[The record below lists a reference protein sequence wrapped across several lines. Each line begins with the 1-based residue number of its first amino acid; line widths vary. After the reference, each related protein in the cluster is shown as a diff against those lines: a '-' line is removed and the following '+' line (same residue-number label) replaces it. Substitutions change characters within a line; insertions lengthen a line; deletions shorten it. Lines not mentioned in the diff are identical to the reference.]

1 MQKGRIKEKA
11 RFRKNRK
18 ARNESEV
25 GITEIEDC
33 KQAQSQPSAS
43 GNAKGLSMSGPV

>member
-18 ARNESEV
+18 ARNESE
-25 GITEIEDC
+25 DC

-43 GNAKGLSMSGPV
+43 GNAKGLRMSGSV